1 MPDEGKIKVLF
12 VCTHNSARSQM
23 AEGILR
29 NLYGGRFDVYSAG
42 TEPSR
47 VNPHAVRVMDE
58 IGIDISRYT
67 SKTLDMYAGRHFDYV
82 VAVCDRANEACPVFT
97 GGGKK
102 LHKGFLDPAGFSGRD
117 EEIMAGF
124 RTVRD
129 EIKCWIE
136 SEFSGNQPQSSNY
149 SS

>member
-1 MPDEGKIKVLF
+1 MPNEGKIKVLF

-29 NLYGGRFDVYSAG
+29 NLYGNRFDVSSAG
-42 TEPSR
+42 AEPSR
-47 VNPHAVRVMDE
+47 LNPHAVRVMDE
-58 IGIDISRYT
+58 IGIDISRCT
-67 SKTLDMYAGRHFDYV
+67 SKNLDTYAGMHFDYV
-82 VAVCDRANEACPVFT
+82 VTVCGLANEACPVFT

-102 LHKGFLDPAGFSGRD
+102 LHKGFPDPAGFGGND
-117 EEIMAGF
+117 EEITAGF

-136 SEFSGNQPQSSNY
+136 SEFCGNWPHFSNY

>member
-1 MPDEGKIKVLF
+1 
-12 VCTHNSARSQM
+12 M

-29 NLYGGRFDVYSAG
+29 HLYGDRFDVSSAG

-47 VNPHAVRVMDE
+47 LNPYAVRVMDE
-58 IGIDISRYT
+58 IGMDISRYT
-67 SKTLDMYAGRHFDYV
+67 SKNLDIYAGMHFDYV
-82 VAVCDRANEACPVFT
+82 VTVCDRANEACPVFT

-102 LHKGFLDPAGFSGRD
+102 LHKGFPDPAGFIGKD

-136 SEFSGNQPQSSNY
+136 SEFCGNQPHSSNY

>member
-1 MPDEGKIKVLF
+1 
-12 VCTHNSARSQM
+12 M

-67 SKTLDMYAGRHFDYV
+67 SKNLDMYAGMHFDYV
-82 VAVCDRANEACPVFT
+82 VTVCDRANEACPVFT

>member
-1 MPDEGKIKVLF
+1 MPNEGKIKVLF

-29 NLYGGRFDVYSAG
+29 DLYGDRFDVYSAG

-47 VNPHAVRVMDE
+47 VNPYAVRVMDE
-58 IGIDISRYT
+58 IGIDISHYT
-67 SKTLDMYAGRHFDYV
+67 SKNLDIYAGMPFDAV
-82 VAVCDRANEACPVFT
+82 VTVCDRVNETCPAFT

-102 LHKGFLDPAGFSGRD
+102 LHKGFVDPAGFSDRD
-117 EEIMAGF
+117 DEIMAGF

-136 SEFSGNQPQSSNY
+136 SEFIGNQPEHSNHSS
-149 SS
+149 

>member
-1 MPDEGKIKVLF
+1 
-12 VCTHNSARSQM
+12 M

-67 SKTLDMYAGRHFDYV
+67 SKNLDMYAGMHFDYV
-82 VAVCDRANEACPVFT
+82 VTVCDRANEACPVFI

-102 LHKGFLDPAGFSGRD
+102 LHKGFPDPAGFSGRD
-117 EEIMAGF
+117 EKIMAGF

-136 SEFSGNQPQSSNY
+136 SEFCGNQPPSSNY

>member
-29 NLYGGRFDVYSAG
+29 HLYGDRFDVSSAG

-47 VNPHAVRVMDE
+47 LNPYAVRVMDE

-67 SKTLDMYAGRHFDYV
+67 SKNLDMYAGMHFDYV
-82 VAVCDRANEACPVFT
+82 VTVCDRANESCPVFT

-102 LHKGFLDPAGFSGRD
+102 LHKGFLDPAGFIGKD

-136 SEFSGNQPQSSNY
+136 SEFCGNQPHSSNY
-149 SS
+149 GS